1 MQVLKKLAQLS
12 NVFLNKVDG
21 AFFKVINLVLVL
33 DEHGNSDLGTYS
45 MLISCQIIHNHITF
59 LCFDMSFLLKQIL

>member
-1 MQVLKKLAQLS
+1 MF
-12 NVFLNKVDG
+12 FLNKVDG
-21 AFFKVINLVLVL
+21 AFFKVINLVLGL

-45 MLISCQIIHNHITF
+45 MLISCQIIIIIHNHITF